1 MPADIEEQYDKLYR
15 YCYFKVHD
23 EYLAEDITQ
32 EAFIRYLES
41 DSYKNAGKPLAFL
54 YTIAK
59 NLCIDEFRRKK
70 PEEISDNI
78 PADVFEE
85 QVIEKVSVR
94 MALEELT
101 EREREMV
108 LLKFVNE
115 VAVSDIG
122 KIFGIS
128 RFAVYRQQFLKE
140 AESRKE
146 DLEEFYLR
154 EFDTGK

>member
-32 EAFIRYLES
+32 EAFLRYLES
-41 DSYKNAGKPLAFL
+41 SSYKNAGKPLAFL

-70 PEEISDNI
+70 PEEIPDNI
-78 PADVFEE
+78 QADVFEE

-128 RFAVYRQQFLKE
+128 RFAVYREIKKILK
-140 AESRKE
+140 K
-146 DLEEFYLR
+146 LERRLSDE
-154 EFDTGK
+154 